1 MSRGLLI
8 VRFALLLVVTAATAY
23 ALDLWVLVPLRCSHA
38 ASVGAA
44 EIDEAG
50 DAAGYTTQRVV
61 RRVGANLQG
70 CDCVTP
76 PDARIFFVR
85 GAAAQGGGDLQTAI
99 ADYRRA
105 LEIDRRPEIYLH
117 LGFAQLDASDRAA
130 AIENLV
136 RACAFDPSR
145 LGAVDDNLRQEIEQ
159 RLRARYGAEWVR

>member
-1 MSRGLLI
+1 MSRVLLI
-8 VRFALLLVVTAATAY
+8 VRIAASLLVAAAMAY
-23 ALDLWVLVPLRCSHA
+23 ALNGWVLVPLRCSHA

-50 DAAGYTTQRVV
+50 DAADYTTQRLV
-61 RRVGANLQG
+61 RRVGTNLQG

-76 PDARIFFVR
+76 PDTRIFFVR
-85 GAAAQGGGDLQTAI
+85 GAAAQGGGDLRTAI

-117 LGFAQLDASDRAA
+117 LGLAQLDGSDRAA

-145 LGAVDDNLRQEIEQ
+145 LGAVDDNLRQEIKG
-159 RLRARYGAEWVR
+159 RLRARFGAEWVR